1 MHALHI
7 MEKPRTVEHQK
18 LLQSSLASQDGNEQQ
33 QEGRTGF
40 QKLQLTH
47 GWHLAD
53 TVGAL

>member
-53 TVGAL
+53 TAGAL